1 MGHEHT
7 IGMGHISCIFLA
19 GAPGRIL
26 SGVVGFRVWGWGWN
40 PGMQVHGVRLDAIA
54 GETTN

>member
-26 SGVVGFRVWGWGWN
+26 SGVVGFRVWGLGLESRN
-40 PGMQVHGVRLDAIA
+40 A
-54 GETTN
+54 GSRGQA